1 VTPRI
6 SPAFRVRRRPATSFE
21 QFREDDLGMPLEQRA
36 FWNWATAPAD
46 LEGTDLSK
54 MLPAEEYRVLSK
66 GASGGGFLV
75 PDDVSE
81 MVVSAARAASVV
93 SQLAFEVI
101 TERGETLGMS
111 LAATAAAGAWVAES
125 GAYTPVDTTVT
136 QQNLGAFK
144 AATKIIAS
152 EELRTDSAVE
162 LDAYLAFELGG
173 RLGSLIETATVTGD
187 GSGKPLG
194 LVHASSPYTVSTA
207 PTGNTTAFSAAAIQQ
222 FYLALPAAYRT
233 NASWLIAA
241 DDFGKLAGLTG
252 SGGALVFP
260 SLQFDPP
267 SMWGRPV
274 YISADLPAP
283 AVSAKSLVFGDFK
296 RAYGI
301 RRVRQIGMQRQDELH
316 ADTGGVGYKLFAR
329 VDGRPLL
336 SAAAIIGAHSAT

>member
-1 VTPRI
+1 VSPRI
-6 SPAFRVRRRPATSFE
+6 GRIPTRRGTRSSFE
-21 QFREDDLGMPLEQRA
+21 VFRDDPDAGYVEHRA
-36 FWNWATAPAD
+36 FWNWVTAPQQLDGGDARE
-46 LEGTDLSK
+46 LLTQ
-54 MLPAEEYRVLSK
+54 EEYRVLSK
-66 GASGGGFLV
+66 GASGGGFFV
-75 PDDVSE
+75 PEDVAD
-81 MVVSAARAASVV
+81 MVISAARAASPV
-93 SQLAFEVI
+93 SQLATDIV
-101 TERGETLGMS
+101 TAKGETLGMS

-125 GAYTPVDTTVT
+125 GGYTPVDTTIT

-152 EELRTDSAVE
+152 EELRRDSAVE

-173 RLGSLIETATVTGD
+173 RLGSLIETAVTTGD
-187 GSGKPLG
+187 GSGKPMG

-207 PTGNTTAFSAAAIQQ
+207 PTGNTVSYSLAAIQQ
-222 FYLALPAAYRT
+222 FYLALPAAYRV

-241 DDFGKLAGLTG
+241 DDFGKLAGLAG

-260 SLQFDPP
+260 SLQTDPP
-267 SMWGRPV
+267 SLFGRPV
-274 YISADLPAP
+274 YVSADLPAP

-301 RRVRQIGMQRQDELH
+301 RRVNQIGMHRQDELH
-316 ADTGGVGYKLFAR
+316 SDTGGVGYKLFAR